1 MGANKKNK
9 KIDLKYEDII
19 GLLRIIPQF

>member
-1 MGANKKNK
+1 MGTNKINK

-19 GLLRIIPQF
+19 GLLRNIPQF